1 MRYHLQTL
9 GCPKNTT
16 DSERLVR
23 ALKRAG
29 HRPSGAQEAD
39 VLIVN
44 SCGFID
50 AAKDES
56 ADAVA
61 ALAGGKTDRQRLLVV
76 GCWAQIE
83 APRIRDEHPAVDA
96 TFGIEA
102 WDAIVESLGPGT
114 PGDIPETGRS
124 GTGPTGTPTEA
135 PRASAYLKISDGCAR
150 PCTFCN
156 IPGIKGRS
164 FRSASIDDLL
174 AEAGRLAGEGVRELV
189 LVAQDSTA
197 YGEDIGLRD
206 GLPVLLERLTTEVPR
221 LAWLRLMYAYPGF
234 VTPRLVET
242 MAALPTVCHYLDI
255 PLQHGSP
262 SVLRRMKRPHNL
274 RMVHDT
280 LDRLRTAMPDI
291 AIRST
296 FIVGFPGETKAEFE
310 ELLDFVREGRFDRIG
325 AFTYSPQAGTP
336 AATLPDA
343 VPPRTMERRYR
354 RLMSVQARISA
365 EIGAAQVGR
374 ELPVLVESL
383 EGQRTEDGSPLFVGR
398 SYRDAPEVDGFVF
411 CRGVARPGSMPTVRI
426 TGALDHDL
434 LAEPVSSDAF
444 LVHSG

>member
-16 DSERLVR
+16 DSEQLVR
-23 ALKRAG
+23 ALTRAG
-29 HRPSGAQEAD
+29 HRPAEAEQAQ

-44 SCGFID
+44 TCGFID

-56 ADAVA
+56 AAAVA
-61 ALAGGKTDRQRLLVV
+61 ALASAKREDQQLLVV

-83 APRIRDEHPAVDA
+83 SPRILAEHAGVDA

-114 PGDIPETGRS
+114 PGDIPDS
-124 GTGPTGTPTEA
+124 GPAGIA
-135 PRASAYLKISDGCAR
+135 PRASAYLKISDGCSR

-164 FRSASIDDLL
+164 FRSTPIDALA
-174 AEAGRLAGEGVRELV
+174 AEARRLSEEGVRELV

-197 YGEDIGLRD
+197 YGEDLGLRE
-206 GLPVLLERLTTEVPR
+206 GLPRLLERIAAEAPG
-221 LAWLRLMYAYPGF
+221 LAWIRLMYAYPGF
-234 VTPRLVET
+234 VTPALVET
-242 MAALPTVCHYLDI
+242 MAALPQVCHYLDI

-274 RMVHDT
+274 PMVLDT
-280 LDRLRTAMPDI
+280 LERLRAAMPDI

-310 ELLDFVREGRFDRIG
+310 ELLDFLRAGRFDRIG
-325 AFTYSPQAGTP
+325 AFTFSPQSGTP
-336 AATLPDA
+336 AATMPDH
-343 VPPRTMERRYR
+343 VPAPTMERRYR

-374 ELPVLVESL
+374 ELPLLVESMA
-383 EGQRTEDGSPLFVGR
+383 GQTAEDGSPIFVGR
-398 SYRDAPEVDGFVF
+398 SYRDAPEVDGLVF
-411 CRGVARPGSMPTVRI
+411 CRGVARPGSMPVVRI
-426 TGALDHDL
+426 TGALEHDL
-434 LAEPVSSDAF
+434 VGEPVASDAF
-444 LVHSG
+444 LLHSS

>member
-16 DSERLVR
+16 DSEQLIR

-29 HRPSGAQEAD
+29 HRPAEATDAQ

-44 SCGFID
+44 TCGFID

-56 ADAVA
+56 AAAVA
-61 ALAGGKTDRQRLLVV
+61 SLADGKRDGQQLLVV

-83 APRIRDEHPAVDA
+83 ARRIRAEHPRVDA

-114 PGDIPETGRS
+114 PGDIPDTGDA
-124 GTGPTGTPTEA
+124 A

-156 IPGIKGRS
+156 IPGIKGRE
-164 FRSASIDDLL
+164 FRSTPIDALV
-174 AEAGRLAGEGVRELV
+174 AEAQRLADEGARELV

-197 YGEDIGLRD
+197 FGDDIGLTD
-206 GLPVLLERLTTEVPR
+206 GLPRLLERLASDVPR

-234 VTPRLVET
+234 VTPALVEM
-242 MAALPTVCHYLDI
+242 MAAIPQVCHYLDI

-274 RMVHDT
+274 GMVHGT
-280 LDRLRTAMPDI
+280 LERLRAAMPDI

-296 FIVGFPGETKAEFE
+296 FIVGFPGESKAEFE
-310 ELLDFVREGRFDRIG
+310 ELLDFLRQGRFDRIG
-325 AFTYSPQAGTP
+325 AFTYSPQPGTP

-343 VPPRTMERRYR
+343 VPEHTMERRYR
-354 RLMSVQARISA
+354 RLMSVQSRISA
-365 EIGAAQVGR
+365 EISAAQVGR
-374 ELPVLVESL
+374 ELPVLVESM
-383 EGQRTEDGSPLFVGR
+383 EGQTAEDGSPIFVGR

-411 CRGVARPGSMPTVRI
+411 CHGVAPPGSMPTVRI

-434 LAEPVSSDAF
+434 LAEPISSDAF
-444 LVHSG
+444 LIPSR

>member
-9 GCPKNTT
+9 GCPKNVT
-16 DSERLVR
+16 DSEQLVR

-29 HRPSGAQEAD
+29 HRSAGAADAD

-44 SCGFID
+44 TCGFID
-50 AAKDES
+50 AAKEES
-56 ADAVA
+56 AAAVA
-61 ALAGGKTDRQRLLVV
+61 GLAGAKREGQQLLVV

-83 APRIRDEHPAVDA
+83 AGRIEAEHPRVDA

-114 PGDIPETGRS
+114 PGDIPDTGR
-124 GTGPTGTPTEA
+124 GETNPAA
-135 PRASAYLKISDGCAR
+135 PRASAYLKISDGCSR

-164 FRSASIDDLL
+164 FRSAPLDDLV
-174 AEAGRLAGEGVRELV
+174 AQAQRLADEGVRELV

-197 YGEDIGLRD
+197 YGDDLGLAD
-206 GLPVLLERLTTEVPR
+206 GLSMLLERLAAEVPR

-242 MAALPTVCHYLDI
+242 MAAIPQVCHYLDI
-255 PLQHGSP
+255 PLQHGSA

-274 RMVHDT
+274 PMVHDT
-280 LDRLRTAMPDI
+280 LDRLRSAMPDI

-296 FIVGFPGETKAEFE
+296 FIVGFPGETKSEFE
-310 ELLDFVREGRFDRIG
+310 ELLEFVRAGRFDRIG
-325 AFTYSPQAGTP
+325 AFTYSAQAGTP

-343 VPPRTMERRYR
+343 VPTRTMERRYR
-354 RLMSVQARISA
+354 RLMSVQSRISA
-365 EIGAAQVGR
+365 EINAAQVGR
-374 ELPVLVESL
+374 ELPVLVESMA
-383 EGQRTEDGSPLFVGR
+383 GQTAEDGSPIFVGR

-411 CRGVARPGSMPTVRI
+411 CDGVARPGSMPVVRI

-434 LAEPVSSDAF
+434 LAEPVSVDAF
-444 LVHSG
+444 LIHSQ